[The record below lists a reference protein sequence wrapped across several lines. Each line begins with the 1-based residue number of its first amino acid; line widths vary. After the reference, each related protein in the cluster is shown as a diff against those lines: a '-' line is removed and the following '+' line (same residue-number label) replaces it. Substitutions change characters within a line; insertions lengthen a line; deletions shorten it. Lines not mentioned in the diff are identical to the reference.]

1 MHITELSVRRPA
13 MMTMVILFFVVLGLY
28 TFGKI
33 GVELYPAV
41 NTPYVSVSVSYP
53 GAGAEEIETQIIKPL
68 EDSLSSLGQLKNIMS
83 TATTGRGT
91 VILEF
96 DLSVDA
102 DEVAIDVQKNVD
114 NIRRRLPDGADDPVV
129 IKRDINDSPV
139 MTLSLGRPGARN
151 ETYDMANDIVKERLQ
166 RVKGVSEISIIGG
179 MQREIQIEVDKSKM
193 EGYGLTLNQV
203 VSRLDA
209 ENLNEPTGR
218 LDRPE
223 GEYNVRVLGQFQSIQ
238 EIKQI
243 QIPSPSGYAVPLEAI
258 ASVNDSFKEVRQVS
272 RINGKEAVGIQIYK
286 QSDASVTEVG
296 DAVKEKL
303 EEVKKELPTDCELLI
318 TNDSSDFVHRSLKGT
333 WMNILEGIITT
344 GLVLFIFLRQWRST
358 AIVMLAIPTSLLA
371 TVMMMYFAG
380 FTFNM
385 MSLMGLALCIGI
397 LVDDSIVVLENI
409 HRHMKM
415 GKTPWQAAIDGRK
428 EIGMAAIAI
437 TLSDVVV
444 FMPVAFMGGMV
455 GQFFRQFGLTVVFAT
470 LFSLFVSFTLAPMM
484 ASRLYRQSEKEDTRQ
499 SIARAIWQKTI
510 PLGEKAKDLYHRMLM
525 WSLSNRKKVLVG
537 SLAAFVLSLTSIP
550 LGLVG
555 MEFMPR
561 SDQGQ
566 INVTLEMP
574 VGTPIGETSA
584 ALKQMEKHLSEIPE
598 VQYYQTTIGSGGGGS
613 SNGANSGIIQLK
625 LFPKDQR
632 EKSVWQVAD
641 GIRQW
646 STTFKQGKIRVS
658 ESESMVGGGPGGS
671 AVRIVVS
678 GKDHDKLV
686 ALSEQVR
693 DIVARTP
700 GANSANTD
708 WTLGQPEVQI
718 KVDHMR
724 TAHYG
729 LSVNDVSRTLRAAV
743 NGESAGVYREG
754 DKEIDM
760 LVKLA
765 GANKQDINDLQ
776 NLMVSGSGGAVSLGQ
791 VASVGLGSGPTDIRR
806 ENKQRSVTVTA
817 NVRSRPLGDFMA
829 DVKKEIS
836 KLDLPAGFT
845 VNYTG
850 QARSMNE
857 SFTELRSALL
867 LSVILVYMV
876 LVMLYESFTTPLIRM
891 LSLPLGIVGALVALV
906 WSGNNLNIFTFIGII
921 MLDGLVAKNGT
932 LLIDYTH
939 TLMAQGRS
947 LKEAL
952 IEAGSTRLKP
962 IIMTT
967 LTMVIGMLPTALSL
981 TDGAEN
987 RTGMAWVLIGG
998 LISSTVFTLFV
1009 IPVVYT
1015 IIDDW
1020 KTKWRRRKDLQALP
1034 VPELTMQ

>member
-1 MHITELSVRRPA
+1 MHITELSVKRPA
-13 MMTMVILFFVVLGLY
+13 MMTMVILFFVVLGIY

-41 NTPYVSVSVSYP
+41 NTPYVAVSVAYS

-68 EDSLSSLGQLKNIMS
+68 EDSLSSLSQLKNIMS
-83 TATTGRGT
+83 TASTGRGN

-96 DLSVDA
+96 DLSVNA
-102 DEVAIDVQKNVD
+102 DQAAIDVQKMVD
-114 NIRRRLPDGADDPVV
+114 NTRRRLPDGADDPVV

-139 MTLSLGRPGARN
+139 ITLSLGKPGSRN
-151 ETYDMANDIVKERLQ
+151 ETYDLANDLVKERLQ
-166 RVKGVSEISIIGG
+166 RLKGISEVSIVGG
-179 MQREIQIEVDKSKM
+179 VQREIQIQVDRSKL

-203 VSRLDA
+203 VNRLNS

-223 GEYNVRVLGQFQSIQ
+223 NEYNVRVLGQFESI
-238 EIKQI
+238 EQI
-243 QIPSPSGYAVPLEAI
+243 RQLQIPSPSGYAVPLQAI
-258 ASVNDSFKEVRQVS
+258 ATVNDSFKETRQIS
-272 RINGKEAVGIQIYK
+272 RINGKDAVGIQIYK

-303 EEVKKELPTDCELLI
+303 TEIKQELPAEYELLI

-415 GKTPWQAAIDGRK
+415 GKSPWQAAIEGRK

-444 FMPVAFMGGMV
+444 FLPVAFMNGMV
-455 GQFFRQFGLTVVFAT
+455 GQFFRQFGLTIVFAT
-470 LFSLFVSFTLAPMM
+470 LFSLFVSFTLAPML
-484 ASRLYRQSEKEDTRQ
+484 ASRLFHHQESEDTQ
-499 SIARAIWQKTI
+499 HSMAKAIWQKTI
-510 PLGEKAKDLYHRMLM
+510 PLGEKIQRIYHRTLM
-525 WSLSNRKKVLVG
+525 WSLGHRKKVLAF
-537 SLAAFVLSLTSIP
+537 SMAAFILSLTLIP

-555 MEFMPR
+555 KEFMPR

-574 VGTPIGETSA
+574 VGTPIGQTSDALQELET
-584 ALKQMEKHLSEIPE
+584 HLSQIPE
-598 VQYYQTTIGSGGGGS
+598 VQYYQTTLGSGGRGS
-613 SNGANSGIIQLK
+613 SNGANSGRVTLK
-625 LFPKDQR
+625 LLPKDDR
-632 EKSVWQVAD
+632 DKSVWQVAD

-646 STTFKQGKIRVS
+646 SNTFKQGKLRVS
-658 ESESMVGGGPGGS
+658 EAESMGGGPGGS

-678 GKDHDKLV
+678 GKDNDRLLEL
-686 ALSEQVR
+686 AEQVR
-693 DIVARTP
+693 DVVAATP

-718 KVDHMR
+718 KVDHLR

-729 LSVNDVSRTLRAAV
+729 LSVNDVARTLRAAV

-754 DKEIDM
+754 DREIDM
-760 LVKLA
+760 LIKLA
-765 GANKQDINDLQ
+765 GANKQDITDLQ
-776 NLMVSGSGGAVSLGQ
+776 NLMVSGSGGTVSLGQ
-791 VASVGLGSGPTDIRR
+791 VASVELGSGPTDIRR
-806 ENKQRSVTVTA
+806 ENKQRSITVTA
-817 NVRSRPLGDFMA
+817 NVRERPLGDFMT

-836 KLDLPAGFT
+836 KLTVPAGFT
-845 VNYTG
+845 IHYTG
-850 QARSMNE
+850 QAQSMDE
-857 SFTELRSALL
+857 SLRELAAALL
-867 LSVILVYMV
+867 LSIILVYMV
-876 LVMLYESFTTPLIRM
+876 LVMLYESFTTPFIRM

-906 WSGNNLNIFTFIGII
+906 LTGNNLNVFTLIGII

-939 TLMAQGRS
+939 TLMDQGRT
-947 LKEAL
+947 LREAL
-952 IEAGSTRLKP
+952 IEAGHTRLKP

-967 LTMVIGMLPTALSL
+967 ITMVFGMLPTALAL

-987 RTGMAWVLIGG
+987 RSGMAWVLIGG
-998 LISSTVFTLFV
+998 LISSTIFTLFV

-1015 IIDDW
+1015 IIDEW
-1020 KTKWRRRKDLQALP
+1020 KTKWKNRKSLQTASNP
-1034 VPELTMQ
+1034 G